1 MSMKSLIMT
10 LILVSLGFG
19 QSEIFDTNP
28 GYIEVTSDTA
38 SIPIYVDGTLI
49 GHTPI
54 KNPIPV
60 FQGVHTVS
68 YHPPSLRD
76 PFIQYGLIEEMKQ
89 VYVFSEDTVRV
100 YLNTIVLNEEL
111 KRAKLDYRYT
121 NYIGMGLFFI
131 LFWQLWIISS

>member
-1 MSMKSLIMT
+1 MKSLIMT
-10 LILVSLGFG
+10 LILVSIGFG
-19 QSEIFDTNP
+19 QGEIFDTNP
-28 GYIEVTSDTA
+28 GYIIVKSDTA
-38 SIPIYVDGTLI
+38 SIPIYVDGTLV

-60 FQGVHTVS
+60 LQGVHTVS
-68 YHPPSLRD
+68 HHPPSLRD

-89 VYVFSEDTVRV
+89 VYVFTGDTVTV
-100 YLNTIVLNEEL
+100 YLNTIVLDAEL

-121 NYIGMGLFFI
+121 NYVGMGLFFI

>member
-10 LILVSLGFG
+10 LILVSIGFG
-19 QSEIFDTNP
+19 QGEIFDTNP
-28 GYIEVTSDTA
+28 GYIIVDSDTA
-38 SIPIYVDGTLI
+38 SIPIYVDGTLV

-54 KNPIPV
+54 NNPIPV
-60 FQGVHTVS
+60 LQGVHTVS
-68 YHPPSLRD
+68 HHPPSLRD

-89 VYVFSEDTVRV
+89 VYVFTGDTVTV
-100 YLNTIVLNEEL
+100 YLNTIVLDAEL

>member
-1 MSMKSLIMT
+1 M
-10 LILVSLGFG
+10 
-19 QSEIFDTNP
+19 
-28 GYIEVTSDTA
+28 
-38 SIPIYVDGTLI
+38 DGTLV

-60 FQGVHTVS
+60 LQGVHTVS
-68 YHPPSLRD
+68 HHPPSLRD

-89 VYVFSEDTVRV
+89 VYVFTGDTVTV
-100 YLNTIVLNEEL
+100 YLNTIVLDAEL
-111 KRAKLDYRYT
+111 KRAKLDFRYT